1 MNKYWKRPAT
11 LTVIVLLV
19 FMMTLPLTACQI
31 EIPGIGTVN
40 IKDSDLPNNGGNM
53 SGDDG
58 GDDVDG
64 VNTEGD
70 WLLTDG
76 GKFLGLTMTRTSG
89 RQYKKGKA
97 STSVESAF
105 RIQVPEAFDIVPV
118 LNISEGAKGER
129 LPIQQIPNELLMF
142 NPSQG

>member
-64 VNTEGD
+64 VNTEGGYD
-70 WLLTDG
+70 DSLDLLRKEMDAPSYMFAAAYLCSAAG
-76 GKFLGLTMTRTSG
+76 GSDEFEIPMRAWVNEAAPEMCAKYQFLRDIQRERVVG
-89 RQYKKGKA
+89 
-97 STSVESAF
+97 SAG
-105 RIQVPEAFDIVPV
+105 
-118 LNISEGAKGER
+118 N
-129 LPIQQIPNELLMF
+129 MY
-142 NPSQG
+142 

>member
-1 MNKYWKRPAT
+1 MHKYWKRPAT

-64 VNTEGD
+64 VNTEGGYD
-70 WLLTDG
+70 DSLDLLRKEMDAPSYMFAAAYIG
-76 GKFLGLTMTRTSG
+76 SASCAPSIRSSG
-89 RQYKKGKA
+89 IYRGSGWWA
-97 STSVESAF
+97 AAAICTVWC
-105 RIQVPEAFDIVPV
+105 PV
-118 LNISEGAKGER
+118 TPMPLSR
-129 LPIQQIPNELLMF
+129 
-142 NPSQG
+142 